1 MYNTFIIYYNIELT
15 NVYNYLATFWEHLN
29 RTYPKKQDSLNREL
43 NFIEPL
49 FVLIIEVRDEI
60 LRTREVALR

>member
-1 MYNTFIIYYNIELT
+1 MFTTTLLLSESTLT
-15 NVYNYLATFWEHLN
+15 GLT
-29 RTYPKKQDSLNREL
+29 EL

>member
-1 MYNTFIIYYNIELT
+1 MFSTTLLLSESTLT
-15 NVYNYLATFWEHLN
+15 GLT
-29 RTYPKKQDSLNREL
+29 PKKQDSLNREL